1 MPVDLTQ
8 SLRVGRCLLHWC
20 FIRFISVILICC
32 FIPCHFCL
40 LQNSAYRADED
51 EIYLYGSMTFGT
63 RQNWQL
69 QSDSLTLLDHL
80 MEGKFANIFKA
91 SLRAANSNK
100 TTVVAKLLKSEFS
113 SQSSLLQHFLPFSFS
128 RSIAISSFTIFPKH
142 TRTNKLSLSSL
153 SPYTNK
159 QALSIYTHTHL
170 HAARTSKSVLFDSPV
185 FPTSQMFLQPSLH
198 PPCNPAFYKFS

>member
-1 MPVDLTQ
+1 M
-8 SLRVGRCLLHWC
+8 
-20 FIRFISVILICC
+20 
-32 FIPCHFCL
+32 
-40 LQNSAYRADED
+40 QNSAYRADED

-128 RSIAISSFTIFPKH
+128 RSITISSFTIFLKH
-142 TRTNKLSLSSL
+142 IRTNKL
-153 SPYTNK
+153 THT
-159 QALSIYTHTHL
+159 YTHTHYIHIYTHKRAHL
-170 HAARTSKSVLFDSPV
+170 HAPRTSESVLFDSPV

-198 PPCNPAFYKFS
+198 PPCNPAFYFYFKYLTLI